1 MSIAGRPMTSPDANS
16 LVDKIVCPHCWH
28 EFPPEQLHFIA
39 TSPELSFDHVV
50 PGGAPRRF
58 LPSQFTFQGDAI
70 DPAGGICTETACPSC
85 HLKVP
90 RLLAQRKII
99 SVSIFG
105 APGSGKS
112 YLLAAMTH
120 RIAEALH
127 EYGLSIDDVDAEA
140 NVILHEYEKELFHQ
154 PTADTRV
161 QLKKTDIA
169 GAGSEW
175 YSAVNWRGRSRLLPK
190 PFLFRLDTIARTQGS
205 SSADRIL
212 CLYDNAGE
220 SFEPG
225 GEAEDNPVT
234 RHMARADGL
243 IFVFD
248 PTKETS
254 FRRAC
259 HARSNDP
266 QWSDQRMSRQSAL
279 FSEAISRILRYRGLL
294 PTDRIDTP
302 LIVLVPKFDAWSFLL
317 TDKPLPAFWAAP
329 EPSAANG
336 SPTPKRFDARVVLA
350 VSEALRKML
359 QAHANPLLTRIE
371 SACNAKNVLY
381 VPVSA
386 TGCSPRFDAPEST
399 PADDATASLDDLM
412 NADLDLANVAV
423 ADEPAADVATN
434 YFRAGDISPIWA
446 EVPALTLLRM
456 TAPHLLPTVAK

>member
-1 MSIAGRPMTSPDANS
+1 MATVRKHSDPTLEAS

-70 DPAGGICTETACPSC
+70 DPAGGVCTETACPSC

-99 SVSIFG
+99 SFSIFG

-120 RIAEALH
+120 QIAQVLH

-161 QLKKTDIA
+161 QLQRTDTV
-169 GAGSEW
+169 GHW
-175 YSAVNWRGRSRLLPK
+175 YNVVNWRGRTRLLPK
-190 PFLFRLDTIARTQGS
+190 PFLYRLDDLKNVATTTRS
-205 SSADRIL
+205 RVL
-212 CLYDNAGE
+212 CLYDNSGE
-220 SFEPG
+220 SFQPG
-225 GEAEDNPVT
+225 GETEDNPVT

-259 HARSNDP
+259 QARSNDP
-266 QWSDQRMSRQSAL
+266 QWSDKKMSRQSAL

-317 TDKPLPAFWAAP
+317 SDQPLPPFWAAP

-336 SPTPKRFDARVVLA
+336 SPPPKRFDARAVLS
-350 VSEALRKML
+350 VSHAIRKML
-359 QAHANPLLTRIE
+359 QSHAMPLLTRIE
-371 SACNAKNVLY
+371 SACNPQKVLY

-386 TGCSPRFDAPEST
+386 TGCSPRFDSPHPPTAH
-399 PADDATASLDDLM
+399 DAAASLNDLIH
-412 NADLDLANVAV
+412 ADLDSEPVALADESV
-423 ADEPAADVATN
+423 ADLSEN

-446 EVPALTLLRM
+446 EVPTLTLLRM
-456 TAPHLLPTVAK
+456 ISPHLLPTITK

>member
-1 MSIAGRPMTSPDANS
+1 MPTTDNLVDSPDANS
-16 LVDKIVCPHCWH
+16 LVEKIVCPHCWH
-28 EFPPEQLHFIA
+28 EFPPEQLLFIA

-50 PGGAPRRF
+50 PGGAQRRF

-90 RLLAQRKII
+90 RLLAQRKVV

-120 RIAEALH
+120 RIAEVLH

-161 QLKKTDIA
+161 QLKKTGEA
-169 GAGSEW
+169 AAGSEW
-175 YSAVNWRGRSRLLPK
+175 YNTVNWRGRSRLLPK
-190 PFLFRLDTIARTQGS
+190 PFLFRLDAIARANNATAS
-205 SSADRIL
+205 DRVL

-225 GEAEDNPVT
+225 GETEDNPVT
-234 RHMARADGL
+234 RHMSRADGL

-259 HARSNDP
+259 QARSDDP

-317 TDKPLPAFWAAP
+317 TDQPLPAFWAA
-329 EPSAANG
+329 ANDATG
-336 SPTPKRFDARVVLA
+336 NRSPDPKRFDARVVLSVSHA
-350 VSEALRKML
+350 VRKML
-359 QAHANPLLTRIE
+359 QAHATPLLTRIE
-371 SACNAKNVLY
+371 SACNPKKVLY
-381 VPVSA
+381 IPVSA
-386 TGCSPRFDAPEST
+386 TGCSPRFDGPE
-399 PADDATASLDDLM
+399 PAKADATMASLDTLTT
-412 NADLDLANVAV
+412 ADLGNIVV
-423 ADEPAADVATN
+423 ADEPVADLSAN
-434 YFRAGDISPIWA
+434 YFRAGDINPIWA

-456 TAPHLLPTVAK
+456 IAPHLLPTITK

>member
-1 MSIAGRPMTSPDANS
+1 MASVREHSDPTLEAS

-70 DPAGGICTETACPSC
+70 DPAGGVCTETACPSC

-120 RIAEALH
+120 RIAQVLH

-175 YSAVNWRGRSRLLPK
+175 YSTVNWRGRSRLLPK
-190 PFLFRLDTIARTQGS
+190 PFLFRLDAIARAQNPGT
-205 SSADRIL
+205 ADRVL

-225 GEAEDNPVT
+225 GETEDNPVT
-234 RHMARADGL
+234 RHMSRADGL

-248 PTKETS
+248 PTKETA

-259 HARSNDP
+259 QARSNDP

-302 LIVLVPKFDAWSFLL
+302 LIVLLPKFDAWSFLL
-317 TDKPLPAFWAAP
+317 TDQSLPAFWAST
-329 EPSAANG
+329 ETTDANG
-336 SPTPKRFDARVVLA
+336 SPTSKRFDARAVLA
-350 VSEALRKML
+350 VSQQVRKML
-359 QAHANPLLTRIE
+359 QAHATPLLTRIE
-371 SACNAKNVLY
+371 STCNPQKVLY
-381 VPVSA
+381 LPVSA
-386 TGCSPRFDAPEST
+386 TGCSPKFDSRAHTTAEGV
-399 PADDATASLDDLM
+399 TASLDDLP
-412 NADLDLANVAV
+412 NSELDLA
-423 ADEPAADVATN
+423 DVALADAPASELSEN

-456 TAPHLLPTVAK
+456 IAPKLLPAVTK